1 MGEEG
6 EAAEV
11 EGWTCCCLAL
21 ASSIVATCCLTSE
34 RAEAEIENKARKEEK
49 RRREFKKIQED
60 IRRKEEKRRDD
71 ERRRKEERR
80 RKDEKKR
87 IEKQQKEEKTKRNQR
102 ENDEAG
108 GGHIACGS
116 ENIQKLQVVRAAN
129 PDINRRDK
137 IQWENKPGNEKH
149 EIAAAKP
156 EMKTTHSTTAVQG
169 NGGDRID
176 RVGLKQ
182 FDNKPN
188 LSAGNHDDQSLQKV
202 NNNKLLASNH
212 SLLVDIRRGGGGGG
226 GGGGGS
232 CAQQE
237 GSLGTKRLQSL
248 HSFDSL
254 STRSHPSAGEG
265 HPRERL
271 RSIHSL
277 DGGGHTNNGQIGQH
291 GQVHR
296 KNHQG
301 QHGPSNGNGMRDHMT
316 ASHQQQIQQ
325 KKALAQRQRSSSSG
339 ENKNVKRPSGGK
351 LGPGKKK

>member
-6 EAAEV
+6 EAADV

-21 ASSIVATCCLTSE
+21 ASSIVATCCLTNE

-102 ENDEAG
+102 ESDEAG
-108 GGHIACGS
+108 GGQIACGS

-149 EIAAAKP
+149 EISAKP
-156 EMKTTHSTTAVQG
+156 EIKTTHSTPAVQG
-169 NGGDRID
+169 NGGDRM
-176 RVGLKQ
+176 GMKQ
-182 FDNKPN
+182 FDNRPN
-188 LSAGNHDDQSLQKV
+188 LSAGNHDDQGLQKM
-202 NNNKLLASNH
+202 NNNKLVTNNH
-212 SLLVDIRRGGGGGG
+212 SLLTDASRGGVGGGV
-226 GGGGGS
+226 
-232 CAQQE
+232 QQQ

-248 HSFDSL
+248 HSFDSGSH
-254 STRSHPSAGEG
+254 STRTHPSAGEG
-265 HPRERL
+265 HQRERL

-291 GQVHR
+291 GQVQR

-301 QHGPSNGNGMRDHMT
+301 HHGPSNGNGMRDHMT
-316 ASHQQQIQQ
+316 ASHQQQMQQ

-339 ENKNVKRPSGGK
+339 ENKNMKKPSGGK
-351 LGPGKKK
+351 FGPGKKK

>member
-6 EAAEV
+6 EEV
-11 EGWTCCCLAL
+11 ADVDAGWTSCCCLAL
-21 ASSIVATCCLTSE
+21 ASSIVATCCLTNE

-87 IEKQQKEEKTKRNQR
+87 IEKQQKEEKTKRR
-102 ENDEAG
+102 ENDEVG
-108 GGHIACGS
+108 GGHIACGT

-149 EIAAAKP
+149 EIAAKV
-156 EMKTTHSTTAVQG
+156 EVKTTHSTAAAVQG

-176 RVGLKQ
+176 RVGMKQ
-182 FDNKPN
+182 FDNRPN
-188 LSAGNHDDQSLQKV
+188 LSAGDDQSLQKM
-202 NNNKLLASNH
+202 NNNKLQHTSNH
-212 SLLVDIRRGGGGGG
+212 SLLADASSRGGGAG
-226 GGGGGS
+226 
-232 CAQQE
+232 QQQ
-237 GSLGTKRLQSL
+237 GANLGTKRLQSM
-248 HSFDSL
+248 HSFDS
-254 STRSHPSAGEG
+254 SRTHPSAGEG
-265 HPRERL
+265 HQRERL

-277 DGGGHTNNGQIGQH
+277 DNGGGHHSNNGQIGQH
-291 GQVHR
+291 QHGQMQQR
-296 KNHQG
+296 RSHQG

-316 ASHQQQIQQ
+316 AAAHQQQIQQ
-325 KKALAQRQRSSSSG
+325 KKALAQRQKSSSSG
-339 ENKNVKRPSGGK
+339 ENKNVKKSSSGK

>member
-6 EAAEV
+6 DVADV

-21 ASSIVATCCLTSE
+21 ASSLVATCCLTSE

-102 ENDEAG
+102 ENDESG

-116 ENIQKLQVVRAAN
+116 ENIQKLQAVRAAN

-137 IQWENKPGNEKH
+137 IQWENKPGNEEH
-149 EIAAAKP
+149 EIAGKP
-156 EMKTTHSTTAVQG
+156 EIKTTYSATTAVQG

-176 RVGLKQ
+176 RGGLKQ
-182 FDNKPN
+182 FDNRHN
-188 LSAGNHDDQSLQKV
+188 LSSGNHDDQSLQKV
-202 NNNKLLASNH
+202 NNNKLVASNH
-212 SLLVDIRRGGGGGG
+212 SLLADARRGGGGGG
-226 GGGGGS
+226 GGGV
-232 CAQQE
+232 QQE
-237 GSLGTKRLQSL
+237 GSLGTKRLQSM
-248 HSFDSL
+248 HSFDSH
-254 STRSHPSAGEG
+254 STRSHPPAGEG
-265 HPRERL
+265 HSRERL

-277 DGGGHTNNGQIGQH
+277 EGGGHTNNGQIGQH

-296 KNHQG
+296 KSHQG
-301 QHGPSNGNGMRDHMT
+301 QHGPSNGNGMT
-316 ASHQQQIQQ
+316 ASHQQQMQQ
-325 KKALAQRQRSSSSG
+325 KKALAQRQRSSSSI
-339 ENKNVKRPSGGK
+339 EHKNVKKPSGGK

>member
-1 MGEEG
+1 MAEEG
-6 EAAEV
+6 VAADV
-11 EGWTCCCLAL
+11 EGSTCCCLAL

-102 ENDEAG
+102 ENEEVG
-108 GGHIACGS
+108 GGHTACGS

-149 EIAAAKP
+149 DIAGKP
-156 EMKTTHSTTAVQG
+156 EIKTAVQG
-169 NGGDRID
+169 IGGGDRIE

-182 FDNKPN
+182 FDNRPN
-188 LSAGNHDDQSLQKV
+188 LSAGNHDDQSLQQKM
-202 NNNKLLASNH
+202 NNNKLLSNNH
-212 SLLVDIRRGGGGGG
+212 SLLADARRVG
-226 GGGGGS
+226 
-232 CAQQE
+232 AQQE
-237 GSLGTKRLQSL
+237 ASLGTKRLQNM
-248 HSFDSL
+248 HSFDNH
-254 STRSHPSAGEG
+254 STRSHPAEG
-265 HPRERL
+265 HSRERL

-277 DGGGHTNNGQIGQH
+277 DSGGQHTNNGQIGQH

-301 QHGPSNGNGMRDHMT
+301 QHGPSNGMRDHMT
-316 ASHQQQIQQ
+316 ASHQQQMQQ

-339 ENKNVKRPSGGK
+339 ENKNVKKPNGGK
-351 LGPGKKK
+351 LGQGKKK